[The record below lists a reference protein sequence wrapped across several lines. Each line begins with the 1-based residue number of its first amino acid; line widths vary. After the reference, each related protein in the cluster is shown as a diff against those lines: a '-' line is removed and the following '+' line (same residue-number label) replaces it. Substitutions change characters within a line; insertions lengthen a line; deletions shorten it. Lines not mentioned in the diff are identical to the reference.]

1 MDRSDHANPTVPQFE
16 DLGARILARPARPA
30 RAEFERALVRYG
42 RSEHEWLQT
51 DGRGVPEFEHSSAR
65 MTVLPERVLAST
77 DDQPIEVELVICRGR
92 DAAVVDLLYR
102 LPVGSWLTVDDA
114 WDWPLLDAIPEER
127 ECRTRLE
134 LPDGR
139 IRLNARLVAGGRL
152 CARLVH
158 APG

>member
-16 DLGARILARPARPA
+16 DLGARILARPARPT
-30 RAEFERALVRYG
+30 RPEFERALVRYG